1 MQNKKGRLLMSC
13 HQVPLA
19 EYFGISLSRLNQIST
34 QHGLGFIEGGG
45 RRYTTAD
52 IEELR
57 LIRLNTRMG
66 NPNWVKGKPQ
76 PHRQKKED
84 NGAVLSSEQGS
95 NTVNAPWQPK
105 QGDVVTSE

>member
-1 MQNKKGRLLMSC
+1 MQKKNLLMSC

-57 LIRLNTRMG
+57 LIRLNTKMG
-66 NPNWVKGKPQ
+66 NPNWIKGKPQ
-76 PHRQKKED
+76 PHRQKKEI
-84 NGAVLSSEQGS
+84 NETSLSSEQGL

-105 QGDVVTSE
+105 KGDVVINE

>member
-1 MQNKKGRLLMSC
+1 MQKKNLLMSC

-57 LIRLNTRMG
+57 LIRLNTKMG
-66 NPNWVKGKPQ
+66 NPNWIKGKPQ
-76 PHRQKKED
+76 PHRQKKEF
-84 NGAVLSSEQGS
+84 NKTSLSSEQGL

-105 QGDVVTSE
+105 KGDVVINE

>member
-1 MQNKKGRLLMSC
+1 MQKKNLLMSC

-57 LIRLNTRMG
+57 LIRLNTKMG
-66 NPNWVKGKPQ
+66 NPNWIKGKPQ
-76 PHRQKKED
+76 PHRQKKEI
-84 NGAVLSSEQGS
+84 NKTSLSSEQGL

-105 QGDVVTSE
+105 KGDVVINE

>member
-1 MQNKKGRLLMSC
+1 MQKKNLLMSC

-57 LIRLNTRMG
+57 LIRLNTKMG
-66 NPNWVKGKPQ
+66 NPNWIKGKPQ
-76 PHRQKKED
+76 PHRQKKEI
-84 NGAVLSSEQGS
+84 NETSLSPEQGL

-105 QGDVVTSE
+105 KGDVVINE